1 MGNEGFVVLRFT
13 VNRSP
18 RCYIVSLFCPSW
30 SLHIRVSELLR
41 KLRHFE
47 IFARAGGIYF
57 DISPEK
63 IMVVLLI
70 FSWLDYAIC
79 SKKMS

>member
-13 VNRSP
+13 VDRSP
-18 RCYIVSLFCPSW
+18 WCYIVSLCCPIW

-47 IFARAGGIYF
+47 IFARASGIYF

-63 IMVVLLI
+63 IMGVL
-70 FSWLDYAIC
+70 SVSSRLDNAIC
-79 SKKMS
+79 SK

>member
-13 VNRSP
+13 IDRSP
-18 RCYIVSLFCPSW
+18 LCYIVSLCCPSW

-41 KLRHFE
+41 ELRHFE

-57 DISPEK
+57 HISPEK
-63 IMVVLLI
+63 MMVVLLI
-70 FSWLDYAIC
+70 FSRFDYPIC
-79 SKKMS
+79 SKQIS

>member
-1 MGNEGFVVLRFT
+1 MGNEGFVVFRFT
-13 VNRSP
+13 VDRSP
-18 RCYIVSLFCPSW
+18 WCYIVSLCCPSW

-57 DISPEK
+57 HISPEK
-63 IMVVLLI
+63 MMVVLLI
-70 FSWLDYAIC
+70 PRRLN
-79 SKKMS
+79 